1 MTISPTV
8 RPSDRLAF
16 REQPAPDPAVPRM
29 ELREWADRFGIVA
42 GITTRGGRA
51 GAGDPGFS
59 LGLWSEEHV
68 GQVMSRWRAVRA
80 AVRQQFPGV
89 ILAHQ
94 VHGTAVQWYEHGTDG
109 WLIVDGIDGHV
120 TGARGT
126 LLTVTV
132 ADCVPVYLAVPG
144 KQVVALL
151 HAGWRGTA
159 GQILERGVEVLKRAA
174 LVRSTEIVMHCGVG
188 ICGACYEVGSEVI
201 ERLAPAR
208 VPRVNEADAGVG
220 TPGRRP
226 AVHRADG
233 PSSHVDLREIL
244 ARQASELGVA
254 EVSVSPW
261 CSAHD
266 RDHFFSHRASGGRDG
281 RMIAY
286 VGLPATGASPV
297 A

>member
-1 MTISPTV
+1 MTIAPTV
-8 RPSDRLAF
+8 RPSDRPTF
-16 REQPAPDPAVPRM
+16 REQPVPDPAVPRM
-29 ELREWADRFGIVA
+29 ELREWADRFGVVA
-42 GITTRGGRA
+42 GITTRGKRTDR
-51 GAGDPGFS
+51 GDPGFS

-80 AVRQQFPGV
+80 AVRQHFPGV

-94 VHGTAVQWYEHGTDG
+94 VHGSAVQWHQHGTDG
-109 WLIVDGIDGHV
+109 WLILDGVDGHV

-159 GQILERGVEVLKRAA
+159 GRILERGVEVLKRAA
-174 LVRSTEIVMHCGVG
+174 FVRSTEIVMHCGVA

-201 ERLAPAR
+201 EQLMGG
-208 VPRVNEADAGVG
+208 GVS
-220 TPGRRP
+220 
-226 AVHRADG
+226 RADG
-233 PSSHVDLREIL
+233 PSGHVDLREIL
-244 ARQASELGVA
+244 ARQAGELGIP